1 MESVKRI
8 RNERGL
14 SQQRLSEMAGINK
27 VTLVHIETGKSSPN
41 VDTLDKLARALGV
54 EVADFF
60 PKAEPSLFSFDTTG
74 EQGRPDTDASALY
87 ESLAQVTTEQRLWLE
102 DKLSAKLDRAGD
114 DPERRKDAFKDIND
128 QTLGISHY
136 LARLMEHIPEP
147 PGSSFSEEWNAT
159 QRWVGEFAPTFASEL
174 RDEQLHQIE
183 EASEIKVQEQQ
194 TGRGS

>member
-1 MESVKRI
+1 MESVKRL

-60 PKAEPSLFSFDTTG
+60 PKTEPSLFSLDTTAA
-74 EQGRPDTDASALY
+74 EQGRPYIDASALY
-87 ESLAQVTTEQRLWLE
+87 ESLAQVTTEQRPWLE

-128 QTLGISHY
+128 QTLGSAHY
-136 LARLMEHIPEP
+136 LARLMEHIPVP
-147 PGSSFSEEWNAT
+147 PGSSFPEEWNAT
-159 QRWVGEFAPTFASEL
+159 QQWVGEFAPTFASEL
-174 RDEQLHQIE
+174 RGKQLEEIEQ
-183 EASEIKVQEQQ
+183 ASKINEQEKQR
-194 TGRGS
+194 T